1 MLSLEARNTTAGKAD
16 FILHFILLTQEEAEN
31 VTRQMRGSEQHHQ
44 KETAPMKRLRAV
56 NAPPKH
62 SCSQGTPLF
71 VHIWPPWLS
80 REPGKQFSNYN
91 KCREPVAT
99 QVGPFISD
107 LSLFRWFSG
116 RPESAK
122 EKQRDQEKSFT
133 TWKQKGNVLNRALH
147 HSQRYLQNDLPTSP
161 AETQK
166 WRLCGHHHLQP
177 TRSPTPNT
185 VPT

>member
-1 MLSLEARNTTAGKAD
+1 MLPQPLV
-16 FILHFILLTQEEAEN
+16 L
-31 VTRQMRGSEQHHQ
+31 
-44 KETAPMKRLRAV
+44 P
-56 NAPPKH
+56 
-62 SCSQGTPLF
+62 GTPLF

-91 KCREPVAT
+91 KCREPVAP

-122 EKQRDQEKSFT
+122 EEQRDQEKLFT
-133 TWKQKGNVLNRALH
+133 TWKQKGNVLNRALR
-147 HSQRYLQNDLPTSP
+147 HSQHYLQNDLPTSP